1 MMPARSPGEP
11 REHGE
16 SLPLSPRE
24 LAIARSV
31 IYASLFEYP
40 LTLDQLRHALIES
53 DQTQA
58 EIYST
63 YCSSGKLPMI
73 IEYRDGFFF
82 PRGQAALIGRR
93 LQREARS
100 RAFLERHRR
109 LLRFVC
115 ALPYTRMVALSG
127 SIAHF
132 NLDGGGDLDLFI
144 VTRGS
149 HVWSVTVA
157 VLVLAKLLRQ
167 RRVVCANFVLSDTH
181 LEFAQQDLFTAN
193 QVIHLR
199 PLVGASLLG
208 DIVAANPFVA
218 RLYPNFRAP
227 GAPGAP
233 GVDVAQSA
241 VVAPGPGLERMK
253 AIVERVCLG
262 PSRLVEVLCRHAY
275 AWHLRRR
282 ATTWQSPEQVQQQ
295 PDYLKLHTHSHRR
308 SVLER
313 FDLALRDAL
322 QRVPCDGQPFAAA
335 AAVPRRRAAHR

>member
-1 MMPARSPGEP
+1 MPPRSAGVSRQHGEP
-11 REHGE
+11 
-16 SLPLSPRE
+16 LPLLPGE

-40 LTLDQLRHALIES
+40 LTLDQLRHALVES

-63 YCSSGKLPMI
+63 YCSSEKLPII

-82 PRGQAALIGRR
+82 PRGQAAFIGRR

-100 RAFLERHRR
+100 RVFLERHRR

-167 RRVVCANFVLSDTH
+167 RRAVCANFVLSDTH

-218 RLYPNFRAP
+218 RLYPNFRVPEA
-227 GAPGAP
+227 
-233 GVDVAQSA
+233 DVAQSA
-241 VVAPGPGLERMK
+241 AVAPDPGLERMK

-282 ATTWQSPEQVQQQ
+282 ATTWHSPEQVQQQ

-322 QRVPCDGQPFAAA
+322 QRVQCAGQPVAA
-335 AAVPRRRAAHR
+335 AAVPRRRAAQR